1 MDRNFRWEASTG
13 ELKMTQRNRQ
23 KNRET
28 GRKVRVRGEEGK
40 REKVSV
46 CACMHANNISRL
58 IK

>member
-28 GRKVRVRGEEGK
+28 GRKVRVRGEEG
-40 REKVSV
+40 ESECV
-46 CACMHANNISRL
+46 CVYAR
-58 IK
+58 